1 MDDVDPFD
9 EDDAE
14 GFPFGEFFGQNPE
27 EMMRGFMT
35 LFGGAMSGGADQ
47 AVNIA
52 ISIASGGAPE
62 SNVDPADRI
71 ALEQLARVAE
81 LQIAEATGLRA
92 SSERPLTIAPVN
104 RTEWVRR
111 SIQAY
116 KPLLDQLAGSLAA
129 PPVTDTDEFGGDP
142 QFQLLD
148 QLFGSLRPMLV
159 NVTSG
164 SMVGHLGSRA
174 LGTYD
179 LPIPRPDT
187 DEILVVVPNLDAFG
201 EEWSLDRDELRLW
214 IVLSEMAHHAVL
226 TRPHVAARLQMLLMR
241 YTGAFRNDPIALGDS
256 LGEFDLSADLGDLQG
271 QLQSM
276 FGDPGALLGA
286 MRSPE
291 QDEILPE
298 LSALCGA
305 IVGYVD
311 HVMDRVGHN
320 LIPGYDQLTEAL
332 RRRRVTASESDRF
345 VERLLGLELDQAL
358 YDRGR
363 SFIDGVEERAGEEG
377 VDRLWE
383 SEEMLPTPNELDAP
397 GLWLARIDL
406 PDED

>member
-9 EDDAE
+9 DDDPSE
-14 GFPFGEFFGQNPE
+14 FPFGDFLGQNPE
-27 EMMRGFMT
+27 EMMKGFMA
-35 LFGGAMSGGADQ
+35 LFGGAIGGGADQ

-52 ISIASGGAPE
+52 ISIASGGE
-62 SNVDPADRI
+62 QENNVDPADRI

-81 LQIAEATGLRA
+81 LHIAEATGLRP
-92 SSERPLTIAPVN
+92 SSDRPLTVAPVN

-116 KPLLDQLAGSLAA
+116 KPVLDQLAGSLAA
-129 PPVTDTDEFGGDP
+129 PPTTEHDDLGGDP

-148 QLFGSLRPMLV
+148 QLFGSLRPMMV
-159 NVTSG
+159 NVTAG
-164 SMVGHLGSRA
+164 SMVGHLGSRS

-179 LPIPRPDT
+179 LPIPRPDS

-201 EEWSLDRDELRLW
+201 EQWSLDREELRLW
-214 IVLSEMAHHAVL
+214 IVLSEMTHHAVL
-226 TRPHVAARLQMLLMR
+226 TRPHVAARLQALLMQ
-241 YTGAFRNDPIALGDS
+241 YTGAFRNDPVALGDS
-256 LGEFDLSADLGDLQG
+256 FGEFDPSADPADLQS
-271 QLQSM
+271 QLQSV
-276 FGDPGALLGA
+276 FSDPGALLGA
-286 MRSPE
+286 MRSSE
-291 QDEILPE
+291 QEELLPQ

-320 LIPGYDQLTEAL
+320 LIPGYAQLTEAL

-363 SFIDGVEERAGEEG
+363 SFVDGVAERSGEEG
-377 VDRLWE
+377 VSRLWE
-383 SEEMLPTPNELDAP
+383 SEEMLPTPNEIDAP

-406 PDED
+406 PAGD